1 MKNSIYIK
9 LRTHMLVIGVITAAV
24 FSILIAAGLFV
35 TRQAMI
41 SAGNRLGDSAAED
54 ARQLLIEQAQEDLS
68 RLAQSKA
75 AINDEKLAV
84 TAENIRI
91 ISQLATTIK
100 SNPRRYERREISFP
114 DTSNSEGKIT
124 VMVQIPNRETS
135 LGALQDEIG
144 LMANIQ
150 DVLISIQANN
160 SNAGTTYIGTESGV
174 TICADPDSARKTPY
188 FDPRTRPWYINTKQ
202 ANALTW
208 TDVFEDYLDRGL
220 AVTCAKPFY
229 DASGN
234 IAGVAGMGVFL
245 NILKEEVVG
254 TKIGETGR
262 AFMINEKGEI
272 IISDTVIKDEFGKI
286 VKENILKSDTFP
298 YETALKMIN
307 RENGIE
313 HVIMNGKEKL
323 IAYHGLKT
331 VPWSLA
337 IVIDAEEIIS
347 PALMLE
353 GNIINLKKSTL
364 ATFDGDI
371 GLIAVLAGIILVLI
385 VAGVMFFS
393 GRLAMDITE
402 PIEKL
407 TMDAARIGAGDLEH
421 ALESKTG
428 DELEILAESFNSMI
442 AGIKKIAA
450 ENKRLELTSAEKTHE
465 TEIIQEANQNLQT
478 ILNMLPIGV
487 GIMSIED
494 SSILYA
500 NKASLDVFN
509 CTSVDQILG
518 HSGLEFMPEVQPNG
532 RKTSDVAAEL
542 FQKESATAEMQ
553 CLKLG
558 GKPFIARIH
567 SITISF
573 KGKPASLAVIEDTTA
588 EK

>member
-35 TRQAMI
+35 TRQAMV

-54 ARQLLIEQAQEDLS
+54 ARQLLIEQAQEDLV
-68 RLAQSKA
+68 RLVQSKA

-84 TAENIRI
+84 TAENIKI
-91 ISQLATTIK
+91 ISQLATNIK
-100 SNPRRYERREISFP
+100 SNPRKYGRREISLP
-114 DTSNSEGKIT
+114 DTSNTEGKIT

-135 LGALQDEIG
+135 FGALQDEIG
-144 LMANIQ
+144 LMANLQ
-150 DVLISIQANN
+150 DVLISMQSNNAN
-160 SNAGTTYIGTESGV
+160 SGTTYIGTENGV
-174 TICADPDSARKTPY
+174 TISADPDSVRKTPY
-188 FDPRTRPWYINTKQ
+188 FDSRTRPWYISTKQ

-220 AVTCAKPFY
+220 TITCAKPFY
-229 DASGN
+229 DANGN
-234 IAGVAGMGVFL
+234 IAGIAGMGMYL
-245 NILKEEVVG
+245 NVLKEEVIG
-254 TKIGETGR
+254 TKIGESGR

-286 VKENILKSDTFP
+286 VRENILKSDTFP
-298 YETALKMIN
+298 YEIALKMIN

-337 IVIDAEEIIS
+337 IVIDSEEIIS

-364 ATFDGDI
+364 AIFDGDI
-371 GLIAVLAGIILVLI
+371 GLIAVLAGIILVFI

-442 AGIKKIAA
+442 AGIKKITA

-478 ILNMLPIGV
+478 ILDMLPV
-487 GIMSIED
+487 SVRIMSID
-494 SSILYA
+494 DNTFLYA

-509 CTSVDQILG
+509 CTSIEQVIG
-518 HSGLEFMPEVQPNG
+518 HSGTEFAPEKQPDG
-532 RKTSDVAAEL
+532 RKTADLVTE
-542 FQKESATAEMQ
+542 FNKESATVEMQ

-558 GKPFIARIH
+558 GEPFTARIH
-567 SITISF
+567 SIATNF
-573 KGKPASLAVIEDTTA
+573 KGKRASLAVIEDITA
-588 EK
+588 KK